1 MKRTKII
8 LASASPRRRELLEK
22 AGYEPKILLC
32 GADESTVKYDGDP
45 YSYVMALARLKND
58 AAYES
63 CGENDGILLSADTIV
78 VLPDESI
85 NTRSIYARCITRPL
99 GKPHSREEAI
109 DMITRLSGR
118 THKVITGVMLRSLSS
133 GKEVIFAETTDV
145 TFRELSDC
153 EIEEY
158 CGTDEPYDKAG
169 GYGIQGG
176 ACIFVKSIAGDY
188 CNVVGLPICRVHEEL
203 LKLN

>member
-32 GADESTVKYDGDP
+32 GADESTVKYDDDP

-63 CGENDGILLSADTIV
+63 CGEKDGILLSADTIV
-78 VLPDESI
+78 VLPD
-85 NTRSIYARCITRPL
+85 TQHTDTPL

-109 DMITRLSGR
+109 GMITQLSGR
-118 THKVITGVMLRSLSS
+118 THRVITGVMLRSLSS
-133 GKEVIFAETTDV
+133 GKEVIFAETTEV

-203 LKLN
+203 LKLK